1 MLSKFQGNKSGKIKK
16 QFLRRKELSSET
28 KLNMHV
34 GCGTG
39 DLKAAFQ
46 LGESHS
52 HMSASQST
60 STLIQVGRKQFDA
73 PCVFPTQYGS
83 NRERKSETY

>member
-1 MLSKFQGNKSGKIKK
+1 MLSRFLGNKPGKIKNPF
-16 QFLRRKELSSET
+16 QRRKELSSET

-46 LGESHS
+46 LGESNS
-52 HMSASQST
+52 HISTSQST
-60 STLIQVGRKQFDA
+60 SALIQVGRKQFD
-73 PCVFPTQYGS
+73 VSRGFPTQYGPT
-83 NRERKSETY
+83 RERKSEMY